1 MPPPAR
7 TMPVTQKRR
16 KRGFEA
22 ASKLVA
28 GQLRQPF
35 EKRGFS
41 ETKLLTHWAEIVGEE
56 TAAAA
61 IPVKI
66 RYARGGFGATLVLLT
81 TGGRAPMLEMQ
92 KDAIRGKVNACYGYN
107 AVSKIQI
114 TQTAPVGFAEGH
126 VRFEVK
132 PEAPPRP
139 TPEIL
144 DAARVAADPIKD
156 STLKDALERLARN
169 VLTKNSHSRRG

>member
-1 MPPPAR
+1 MSAAKR
-7 TMPVTQKRR
+7 TMPVTPKRR

-22 ASKLVA
+22 ASKLVT

-41 ETKLLTHWAEIVGEE
+41 ETKLLTHWPEIVGAE
-56 TAAAA
+56 TANAA

-66 RYARGGFGATLVLLT
+66 RHARGGGFGATLVLLT
-81 TGGRAPMLEMQ
+81 TGGHALTLEMQ
-92 KDAIRGKVNACYGYN
+92 KDTIRQKVNACYGYN
-107 AVSKIQI
+107 AVSRIQI
-114 TQTAPVGFAEGH
+114 TQTAPVGFDEGH

-132 PEAPPRP
+132 PKARPQP

-144 DAARVAADPIKD
+144 SAAQDAANPIQD
-156 STLKDALERLARN
+156 SALKEALERLARN
-169 VLTKNSHSRRG
+169 VLTKNSH

>member
-1 MPPPAR
+1 MSAAKR
-7 TMPVTQKRR
+7 TMPVTPKRR

-41 ETKLLTHWAEIVGEE
+41 ETKLLTHWGDIVGAEIAG
-56 TAAAA
+56 AAV
-61 IPVKI
+61 PVKI
-66 RYARGGFGATLVLLT
+66 RHARGGGFGATLVLLT
-81 TGGRAPMLEMQ
+81 TGGHAPLLEMQ
-92 KDAIRGKVNACYGYN
+92 KDAIRAKVNACYGYN
-107 AVSKIQI
+107 AVSKVQI
-114 TQTAPVGFAEGH
+114 TQTAPVGFSEGH

-132 PEAPPRP
+132 PKAKPAP

-144 DAARVAADPIKD
+144 SAAHDAADPIQD
-156 STLKDALERLARN
+156 PTLKEALERLARN
-169 VLTKNSHSRRG
+169 VLTKNKH

>member
-1 MPPPAR
+1 MPRAAR
-7 TMPVTQKRR
+7 TMPVTPKRR

-41 ETKLLTHWAEIVGEE
+41 ETKLLTHWAEIVGED
-56 TAAAA
+56 TANAALP
-61 IPVKI
+61 IKI
-66 RYARGGFGATLVLLT
+66 RYGRGGFGATLVLLT
-81 TGGRAPMLEMQ
+81 TGGRAPLLEMQ
-92 KDAIRGKVNACYGYN
+92 KDAIRQKVNACYGYN
-107 AVSKIQI
+107 AVSRIQI

-132 PEAPPRP
+132 PKESPRP

-144 DAARVAADPIKD
+144 DAAREAAGPIKD
-156 STLKDALERLARN
+156 TVLKEALERLARN
-169 VLTKNSHSRRG
+169 VLTKNLHSRRG